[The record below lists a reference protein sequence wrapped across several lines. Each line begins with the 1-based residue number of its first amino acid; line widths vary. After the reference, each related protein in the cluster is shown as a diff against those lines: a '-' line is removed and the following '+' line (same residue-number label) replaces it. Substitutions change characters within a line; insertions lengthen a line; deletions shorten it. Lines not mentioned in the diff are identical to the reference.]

1 VVPEGL
7 LAHGRGEA
15 LDYLLGEETTPVAR
29 KAIRAAT
36 ALLLT
41 SERPV
46 ISVNGNAA
54 ALVGEE
60 LVRLSRT
67 LGAPL
72 EVNLFYRSVE
82 RVRRIRDHLLSLGA
96 NEVLAPED
104 DVAEIEITA
113 ELADGWIPESHTP
126 ATYRTTLDKIHSLMK
141 RFGRRAEEVEP
152 CLAAIF
158 YPFEPGEASYK
169 RILNAAK
176 HYLAAYPDIQWAA
189 GLGQKHPS
197 FRTQLLMAKP
207 WLWDELASQV
217 PDSLADSTII
227 YGGVEECVERI
238 ARFGNAGSRHIVLE
252 PYWIEKDRLRDAI
265 EIAGRKIR
273 PYIESL

>member
-1 VVPEGL
+1 VKGLAAGIVVPEGL

-29 KAIRAAT
+29 KAIRAAA
-36 ALLLT
+36 ALFLT

-60 LVRLSRT
+60 LVRLSRK

-104 DVAEIEITA
+104 DVAEVPGLESERRLVSRKGIHSADTVLVMLEDGDRTEKLVAMGKKVIAVDLNPLSRTARAATVTIVDNVTRCIPLLTDEITA
-113 ELADGWIPESHTP
+113 LKDKRRPELE
-126 ATYRTTLDKIHSLMK
+126 
-141 RFGRRAEEVEP
+141 
-152 CLAAIF
+152 AIVRGF
-158 YPFEPGEASYK
+158 DNDRNLRE
-169 RILNAAK
+169 
-176 HYLAAYPDIQWAA
+176 
-189 GLGQKHPS
+189 
-197 FRTQLLMAKP
+197 
-207 WLWDELASQV
+207 
-217 PDSLADSTII
+217 SLALIAARLSRLSG
-227 YGGVEECVERI
+227 YGEQL
-238 ARFGNAGSRHIVLE
+238 S
-252 PYWIEKDRLRDAI
+252 D
-265 EIAGRKIR
+265 
-273 PYIESL
+273 

>member
-1 VVPEGL
+1 L

-113 ELADGWIPESHTP
+113 ELAGGWIPESHTP

-189 GLGQKHPS
+189 GLGQKHPG

>member
-1 VVPEGL
+1 MKGLAAGIVVPEGL

-29 KAIRAAT
+29 KAIRAAA

-54 ALVGEE
+54 VLVGEE
-60 LVRLSRT
+60 LVRLSRK

-104 DVAEIEITA
+104 DVAEVPGLESERRLVSRKGIHSADTVLVMLEDGDRTEKLVAMGKKVIAVDLNPLSRTARAATVTIVDNVTRCIPLLTDEITA
-113 ELADGWIPESHTP
+113 LKDKRRPELE
-126 ATYRTTLDKIHSLMK
+126 
-141 RFGRRAEEVEP
+141 
-152 CLAAIF
+152 AIVRGF
-158 YPFEPGEASYK
+158 DNDRNLRE
-169 RILNAAK
+169 
-176 HYLAAYPDIQWAA
+176 
-189 GLGQKHPS
+189 
-197 FRTQLLMAKP
+197 
-207 WLWDELASQV
+207 
-217 PDSLADSTII
+217 SLALIAARLSRLSG
-227 YGGVEECVERI
+227 YGEQL
-238 ARFGNAGSRHIVLE
+238 S
-252 PYWIEKDRLRDAI
+252 D
-265 EIAGRKIR
+265 
-273 PYIESL
+273 

>member
-46 ISVNGNAA
+46 TSVNGNAA

-67 LGAPL
+67 LGALL

-252 PYWIEKDRLRDAI
+252 SYWIEKDRLRDAI

>member
-1 VVPEGL
+1 MKGLAAGIVVPEGL

-29 KAIRAAT
+29 KAIRAAA
-36 ALLLT
+36 ALFLT

-60 LVRLSRT
+60 LVRLSRK

-104 DVAEIEITA
+104 DVAEVPGLESERRLVSRKGIHSADTVLVMLEDGDRTEKLVAMGKKVIAVDLNPLSRTARAATVTIVDNVTRCIPLLTDEITA
-113 ELADGWIPESHTP
+113 LKDKRRPELE
-126 ATYRTTLDKIHSLMK
+126 
-141 RFGRRAEEVEP
+141 
-152 CLAAIF
+152 AIVRGF
-158 YPFEPGEASYK
+158 DNDRNLRE
-169 RILNAAK
+169 
-176 HYLAAYPDIQWAA
+176 
-189 GLGQKHPS
+189 
-197 FRTQLLMAKP
+197 
-207 WLWDELASQV
+207 
-217 PDSLADSTII
+217 SLALIAARLSRLSG
-227 YGGVEECVERI
+227 YGEQL
-238 ARFGNAGSRHIVLE
+238 S
-252 PYWIEKDRLRDAI
+252 D
-265 EIAGRKIR
+265 
-273 PYIESL
+273 

>member
-82 RVRRIRDHLLSLGA
+82 RVRRIRGHLLSLGA

-189 GLGQKHPS
+189 GLGQKHPG

-238 ARFGNAGSRHIVLE
+238 ARFGNAGCRHIVLE

>member
-1 VVPEGL
+1 M

-189 GLGQKHPS
+189 GLGQKHPG

-227 YGGVEECVERI
+227 YRGVEECVERI
-238 ARFGNAGSRHIVLE
+238 ARFGNAGCRHIVLE